1 MRADAQR
8 RGSVR
13 RHCLCEGTRWLAW
26 QPQCDRPHGLFY
38 SRGGKSWLIRGTPVV
53 CRARAGRVEAQVER
67 AEARAARAAAR
78 VGRAAAPVAWAVAA
92 DPAVSPVVV
101 AAWAVVA
108 DLAASPAV
116 GGVEWVAVAG
126 TQAGQAGQAGNPA
139 ADQVADRAD
148 RVEAQVAENPVV
160 ADQVVGP
167 AAARVAPAAASLA
180 VEAGRAAAVVVGS
193 RAAAADDR
201 SENTRAP
208 GNGRPCHIPQ
218 SDGSTWFTKPTR
230 HRFR

>member
-1 MRADAQR
+1 MRADAQD

-13 RHCLCEGTRWLAW
+13 RHCLCEGSRRLAW

-53 CRARAGRVEAQVER
+53 CRAQAGRVEAQVEG
-67 AEARAARAAAR
+67 AARAARAAAR

-101 AAWAVVA
+101 VAWAVVA

-116 GGVEWVAVAG
+116 GGVEWVAVVV
-126 TQAGQAGQAGNPA
+126 TQVGQVG
-139 ADQVADRAD
+139 
-148 RVEAQVAENPVV
+148 NPVV
-160 ADQVVGP
+160 ADQVADPADRAEARVAESPVVADPVVDP
-167 AAARVAPAAASLA
+167 AAARVDPAAASLV
-180 VEAGRAAAVVVGS
+180 VEAARVAVVVGS

-201 SENTRAP
+201 IRKHEGAPKRAP
-208 GNGRPCHIPQ
+208 LSHPSVIGLHM
-218 SDGSTWFTKPTR
+218 FAKPTR
-230 HRFR
+230 RRFR